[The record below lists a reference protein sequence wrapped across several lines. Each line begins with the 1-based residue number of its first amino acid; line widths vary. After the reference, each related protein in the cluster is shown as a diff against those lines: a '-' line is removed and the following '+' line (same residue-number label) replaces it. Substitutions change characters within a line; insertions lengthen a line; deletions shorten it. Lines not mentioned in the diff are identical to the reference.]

1 MISKRLKLIC
11 DFVEKDSIVADIGT
25 DHGLIPLYLSKNNIS
40 KKVIA
45 TDISKNSLSK
55 LENILESNSFIN
67 CIDIRVSD
75 GLNGLNEF
83 EVDTI
88 IISGMGGI
96 LISEILKSSINI
108 AKSANRIILSP
119 NNSLYHLRENTYYQI
134 ILKY

>member
-55 LENILESNSFIN
+55 LEYILESNSFIN
-67 CIDIRVSD
+67 SVACLVCFLLPVRSMNMTLATSDSSFLVFCFVDHDDFSHLPIRFLAQPTWFFLFCRCLGIGQP
-75 GLNGLNEF
+75 GLA
-83 EVDTI
+83 
-88 IISGMGGI
+88 SC
-96 LISEILKSSINI
+96 
-108 AKSANRIILSP
+108 RC
-119 NNSLYHLRENTYYQI
+119 
-134 ILKY
+134 

>member
-88 IISGMGGI
+88 IISGMGG
-96 LISEILKSSINI
+96 
-108 AKSANRIILSP
+108 AARA
-119 NNSLYHLRENTYYQI
+119 R
-134 ILKY
+134 